1 MVWINESLNICQ
13 ILCLQISWQS
23 EKSNRYVNM
32 IQNKMGET
40 TLADND
46 YVLVLLSIEEEED
59 NP

>member
-1 MVWINESLNICQ
+1 
-13 ILCLQISWQS
+13 
-23 EKSNRYVNM
+23 M

-46 YVLVLLSIEEEED
+46 YVPVLLSIEEEED

>member
-1 MVWINESLNICQ
+1 
-13 ILCLQISWQS
+13 
-23 EKSNRYVNM
+23 M

>member
-1 MVWINESLNICQ
+1 
-13 ILCLQISWQS
+13 
-23 EKSNRYVNM
+23 M

-46 YVLVLLSIEEEED
+46 YVLVLLSIEEEEG